1 MAVDYVDIFMRSEV
15 AEKGSMLSIMALI
28 VLTSFRIMPI
38 IALAPFFGARV
49 LPHPVKVV
57 FSLILVVAVMPKI
70 LMTSTVPLAF
80 DLNLIMLGFKEMFI
94 GLIMGFFLGIPF
106 LIVTSA
112 GVFIDHQRG
121 AASLMVND
129 PTIQNQSSPIG
140 TIYNLVLIAIFYSI
154 DGPFFVI
161 DAILDSFQI
170 VPPDQ
175 YLNPLFFAP
184 QSYLKDKIFKLLQ
197 VFAVMA
203 LQLSAPSLIAM
214 LMTDTFLGVINRLAP
229 QVQIYFLGIGLKS
242 WLACLMVCIGW
253 MYFTDILKKESI
265 SWLRDF
271 LEMIPAF
278 NTGNPPVIP
287 EPIPP
292 LHTVPMPAP

>member
-1 MAVDYVDIFMRSEV
+1 MAVDYVDIFMQSEI
-15 AEKGSMLSIMALI
+15 AQKGSLMSVMALI

-38 IALAPFFGARV
+38 IALAPFFGARI
-49 LPHPVKVV
+49 LPHPTKVV

-70 LMTSTVPLAF
+70 LLTSTVPLGF
-80 DLNLIMLGFKEMFI
+80 DSTLILLGLKEMLI
-94 GLIMGFFLGIPF
+94 GLVMGFFLGLPF
-106 LIVTSA
+106 LIVASA

-140 TIYNLVLIAIFYSI
+140 TLYNLTLIVIFFSI
-154 DGPFFVI
+154 DGPFFVL

-175 YLNPLFFAP
+175 FLNPLFFAP
-184 QSYLKDKIFKLLQ
+184 LSPLKIKIMKTLQS
-197 VFAVMA
+197 FALMS
-203 LQLSAPSLIAM
+203 LQLAAPSLIAM

-242 WLACLMVCIGW
+242 WLACLMVCVGW
-253 MYFTDILKKESI
+253 FYFAEILKKEAI
-265 SWLRDF
+265 NFLRDF
-271 LEMIPAF
+271 LELVPTF
-278 NTGNPPVIP
+278 NVGNPPVLP
-287 EPIPP
+287 DPIPP
-292 LHTVPMPAP
+292 LPNFP

>member
-1 MAVDYVDIFMRSEV
+1 MAVDYVDIFMRSEI
-15 AEKGSMLSIMALI
+15 AQKGSLLSVMALI
-28 VLTSFRIMPI
+28 VLTAFRIMPI

-70 LMTSTVPLAF
+70 LMTASVPLHF
-80 DLNLIMLGFKEMFI
+80 DANLIMLGFKEIFI
-94 GLIMGFFLGIPF
+94 GLVMGFFLGLPF
-106 LIVTSA
+106 LIVSSA

-140 TIYNLVLIAIFYSI
+140 TLYNMMLIVIFFTI
-154 DGPFFVI
+154 DGPFFVL
-161 DAILDSFQI
+161 DALLDSFQI

-184 QSYLKDKIFKLLQ
+184 HSYLKEKLFKCLQ

-242 WLACLMVCIGW
+242 WLACLMVCVGW
-253 MYFTDILKKESI
+253 MYFNEILKKESI
-265 SWLRDF
+265 NWLKDF
-271 LEMIPAF
+271 LELVPSF

-287 EPIPP
+287 APLPP
-292 LHTVPMPAP
+292 LPNFP

>member
-15 AEKGSMLSIMALI
+15 AQKGSLLSVMALI

-38 IALAPFFGARV
+38 IALAPFFGARI
-49 LPHPVKVV
+49 LPHPTKVV

-70 LMTSTVPLAF
+70 LMASTVPLNF
-80 DLNLIMLGFKEMFI
+80 DSSLILLGVKEMFI
-94 GLIMGFFLGIPF
+94 GLVMGFFLGLPF

-140 TIYNLVLIAIFYSI
+140 TIYNLMLIVIFYSI
-154 DGPFFVI
+154 DGPFFVL

-175 YLNPLFFAP
+175 YLNPQFFAP
-184 QSYLKDKIFKLLQ
+184 HSYMKEKLFKCLQ

-253 MYFTDILKKESI
+253 VYFCDLLKKESVD
-265 SWLRDF
+265 WLKDF
-271 LEMIPAF
+271 MQLVPSF
-278 NTGNPPVIP
+278 NTGNPPVTP
-287 EPIPP
+287 APIPP
-292 LHTVPMPAP
+292 LPTFTK

>member
-1 MAVDYVDIFMRSEV
+1 MGVDYTDILMRSEV
-15 AEKGSMLSIMALI
+15 AQKGSLLSVMALI
-28 VLTSFRIMPI
+28 VLTAFRIMPI
-38 IALAPFFGARV
+38 IALAPFFGARI
-49 LPHPVKVV
+49 LPHPTKVV
-57 FSLILVVAVMPKI
+57 FSLILVIAVLPKI
-70 LMTSTVPLAF
+70 LLTSTVPLSFNA
-80 DLNLIMLGFKEMFI
+80 NLILLGIKEMFI
-94 GLIMGFFLGIPF
+94 GLIMGFFLGLPF

-140 TIYNLVLIAIFYSI
+140 TVYNLMLIVIYFAI

-175 YLNPLFFAP
+175 FLNPVFFAP
-184 QSYLKDKIFKLLQ
+184 QSFMKEKIVKCLQ

-253 MYFTDILKKESI
+253 YYFNDQLKKESL
-265 SWLRDF
+265 SWLKDF
-271 LEMIPAF
+271 MEMIPFF
-278 NTGNPPVIP
+278 NAGNPPVVP
-287 EPIPP
+287 APIPP
-292 LHTVPMPAP
+292 LPNVP

>member
-1 MAVDYVDIFMRSEV
+1 MAVDYVDIFMKSPI
-15 AEKGSMLSIMALI
+15 AEKGSLLSVLALI

-38 IALAPFFGARV
+38 IGLAPFFGARI

-57 FSLILVVAVMPKI
+57 FSLILVCAVMPKI
-70 LMTSTVPLAF
+70 LLTVTEPVGF
-80 DLNLIMLGFKEMFI
+80 NFNLILLGFKELFI
-94 GLIMGFFLGIPF
+94 GLIMGFFLGLPF

-140 TIYNLVLIAIFYSI
+140 TVYNLMLIVLFFVA

-161 DAILDSFQI
+161 DSILDSFQI
-170 VPPDQ
+170 VPPDKF
-175 YLNPLFFAP
+175 LNPLFFAP
-184 QSYLKDKIFKLLQ
+184 QTYMQDKIVKCLQ

-203 LQLSAPSLIAM
+203 LQLSAPSLIAL

-253 MYFTDILKKESI
+253 YYFNDQMRKEI
-265 SWLRDF
+265 VVWLREF
-271 LEMIPAF
+271 FEMIPAF
-278 NTGNPPVIP
+278 NVGNPSVAL
-287 EPIPP
+287 EPIGP
-292 LHTVPMPAP
+292 LPTFTK

>member
-1 MAVDYVDIFMRSEV
+1 MAVDYVDIFMQSEI
-15 AEKGSMLSIMALI
+15 AQKGSLLSVMALI
-28 VLTSFRIMPI
+28 VLTAFRIMPI
-38 IALAPFFGARV
+38 IALAPFFGARI

-57 FSLILVVAVMPKI
+57 FSLILVIAVLPKI
-70 LMTSTVPLAF
+70 LMTATVPLAF
-80 DLNLIMLGFKEMFI
+80 DANLIILGLKEMFI
-94 GLIMGFFLGIPF
+94 GLVMGFFLGLPF
-106 LIVTSA
+106 LIVSSA

-140 TIYNLVLIAIFYSI
+140 TLYNMMLIVTFFSI
-154 DGPFFVI
+154 DGPFFVL

-184 QSYLKDKIFKLLQ
+184 HSYLKEKLFKCLQ
-197 VFAVMA
+197 VFAVMS

-242 WLACLMVCIGW
+242 WLACLMVCVGW
-253 MYFTDILKKESI
+253 MYFNEILKKESI
-265 SWLRDF
+265 NWLKDF
-271 LEMIPAF
+271 LELIPAF

-292 LHTVPMPAP
+292 LPNFP

>member
-1 MAVDYVDIFMRSEV
+1 MAVDYVDIFMSSKI
-15 AEKGSMLSIMALI
+15 AEKGSLLSVMALI

-38 IALAPFFGARV
+38 IALAPFFGARI

-57 FSLILVVAVMPKI
+57 FSLILVCAVMPKI
-70 LMTSTVPLAF
+70 LLTSTEP
-80 DLNLIMLGFKEMFI
+80 LGFNVQLIFLGLKELFI
-94 GLIMGFFLGIPF
+94 GLVMGFFLGLPF
-106 LIVTSA
+106 LIVTST

-140 TIYNLVLIAIFYSI
+140 TIYNLVLIVLFFAA

-175 YLNPLFFAP
+175 FLNPLFFSA
-184 QSYLKDKIFKLLQ
+184 QAQLKEKIVKCLQ

-203 LQLSAPSLIAM
+203 LQLSAPALIAL
-214 LMTDTFLGVINRLAP
+214 LMTDTFLGIINRLAP

-242 WLACLMVCIGW
+242 WLALLMVCMGW
-253 MYFTDILKKESI
+253 YFFCDEMRRQII
-265 SWLRDF
+265 FWLRDF
-271 LEMIPAF
+271 ADMIPFF
-278 NTGNPPVIP
+278 NAGNPPVML
-287 EPIPP
+287 EPIGPLPTFPP
-292 LHTVPMPAP
+292 PQ

>member
-1 MAVDYVDIFMRSEV
+1 MAVDYVDILMRSEV
-15 AEKGSMLSIMALI
+15 AQKGSMLSVMALI
-28 VLTSFRIMPI
+28 VLTSFRIIPI
-38 IALAPFFGARV
+38 IALAPFFGARI
-49 LPHPVKVV
+49 LPHPTKIV
-57 FSLILVVAVMPKI
+57 FSLILVIAVMPKI
-70 LMTSTVPLAF
+70 LLVTTQTVGF
-80 DLNLIMLGFKEMFI
+80 NVDLIMLGVKEMFI
-94 GLIMGFFLGIPF
+94 GLIMGFFLGLPF
-106 LIVTSA
+106 LIVSSA
-112 GVFIDHQRG
+112 GLFIDHQRG

-140 TIYNLVLIAIFYSI
+140 TIYNLMLIVIFYSI

-175 YLNPLFFAP
+175 FLNPLFFAP
-184 QSYLKDKIFKLLQ
+184 QSFMKEKIIKCLQ

-253 MYFTDILKKESI
+253 VYLNDQFKKESV
-265 SWLRDF
+265 SWLKDF
-271 LEMIPAF
+271 MEMIPAF
-278 NTGNPPVIP
+278 NVGNPPVIP
-287 EPIPP
+287 APIGP
-292 LHTVPMPAP
+292 LPSFP

>member
-15 AEKGSMLSIMALI
+15 AQKGSLLSVMALI
-28 VLTSFRIMPI
+28 VLTAFRIMPI
-38 IALAPFFGARV
+38 IALAPFFGARI

-57 FSLILVVAVMPKI
+57 FSLILVVAVLPKI
-70 LMTSTVPLAF
+70 LMTATVPLGF
-80 DLNLIMLGFKEMFI
+80 NVQLIVLGFKEMFI
-94 GLIMGFFLGIPF
+94 GLVMGFFLGLPF
-106 LIVTSA
+106 LIVSAA
-112 GVFIDHQRG
+112 GVLIDHQRG

-140 TIYNLVLIAIFYSI
+140 TIYNLVLIVIFYAI
-154 DGPFFVI
+154 DGPFFVL

-175 YLNPLFFAP
+175 YLNPEFFAP
-184 QSYLKDKIFKLLQ
+184 HSYLKEKLYKCLQ
-197 VFAVMA
+197 AFVVMA

-242 WLACLMVCIGW
+242 WLACLMVCVGW
-253 MYFTDILKKESI
+253 MYFSELLKKESI
-265 SWLRDF
+265 NWLRDF
-271 LEMIPAF
+271 LQLVPCF

-287 EPIPP
+287 APIPP
-292 LHTVPMPAP
+292 LPNFP